1 LINLNLT
8 IERKHIYV
16 LAGLVAG
23 LALLIPGAAL
33 ASHAFGDVPDS
44 NVFHDDISWVKDAGI
59 TLGCGD
65 GTNYCPESSVTRG
78 QMAAFLRRTA
88 ENQVVDAKEVNGGTA
103 YMWASLANSTVGA
116 AQTADSTY
124 SYNSEGG
131 AITYTRTGT
140 GAYTVTVPGW
150 GTGGNVQVTTYATAG
165 VNCQTSGWSSGVSIG
180 VRCYDSAGSAADSRF
195 TVAVLGN

>member
-1 LINLNLT
+1 MINFNLT
-8 IERKHIYV
+8 LERKHLYV
-16 LAGLVAG
+16 LAGLIAG

-65 GTNYCPESSVTRG
+65 GTNYCPEDSVTRG

-103 YMWASLANSTVGA
+103 YMWASSAASAIGV
-116 AQTADSTY
+116 AQTANATY
-124 SYNSEGG
+124 AYNSEGG

-140 GAYTVTVPGW
+140 GQYTVFVPGW
-150 GTGGNVQVTTYATAG
+150 GTAGNVQVTTYSTPG
-165 VNCQTSGWSSGVSIG
+165 VNCQTGGWSTGVNVGVS
-180 VRCYDSAGSAADSRF
+180 CYDSAGTAANGLF
-195 TVAVLGN
+195 TVAVFGN